1 MSVSLSKV
9 CGGITASTTLRL
21 NALVVELRAQ
31 GQDIIGLAAGEP
43 DFDTPANIVAAA
55 NRAMEEGQTHYT
67 AVSGIPSLR
76 QAICDHLLK
85 EKGLPYEKGNIIV
98 GTGAKQVLYEA
109 LRAIV
114 DPGDEVIL
122 PAPCWL
128 SYAEMTCMCGG
139 VPVIVDSRVEDGFE
153 PDIADIA
160 AKVTEKTKAILINSP
175 NNPTGAVWS
184 EKTLRQIAELAEEKD
199 FWIISDEIYEKM
211 VYDGSRHISI
221 ATMSDD
227 ARKRTILISGFSK
240 AYAMTG
246 WRLGYAAGDKSVIA
260 AMDAYQSHATG
271 NTNSIAQFAG
281 VEALKGP
288 QESVEKM
295 VEAFGQR
302 RELMLSCIRQI
313 PGITCIEPK
322 GAFYVLLDI
331 EDCIGRVYEGK
342 VITDDGVFAELL
354 LQYAQVSVV
363 PGGPFFAPG
372 YVRLSY
378 AVSEE
383 RILEAM
389 RRIAQFVGDVMKQKS
404 A

>member
-9 CGGITASTTLRL
+9 CEGITPSTTLRL

-43 DFDTPANIVAAA
+43 DFETPANIVEAA
-55 NRAMEEGQTHYT
+55 NKAMAAGHTHYT
-67 AVSGIPSLR
+67 AVSGIPALR
-76 QAICDHLLK
+76 QAICDDLLK
-85 EKGLPYEKGNIIV
+85 DKGLTYEKGNIIV

-114 DPGDEVIL
+114 DDGDEVLL

-139 VPVIVDSRVEDGFE
+139 VPVIVPSRVEDGFE
-153 PDIADIA
+153 PAIEDIIA
-160 AKVTEKTKAILINSP
+160 KATDKTKAILINTP

-184 EKTLRQIAELAEEKD
+184 EKTLRQIAEFAKEKD
-199 FWIISDEIYEKM
+199 IWIISDEIYEKM
-211 VYDGSRHISI
+211 VYDGAKHISI
-221 ATMSDD
+221 ASLSED
-227 ARKRTILISGFSK
+227 AKKRTILISGFSK

-246 WRLGYAAGDKSVIA
+246 WRLGYAAGDKRVID

-271 NTNSIAQFAG
+271 NTNSIAQHAG

-295 VEAFGQR
+295 VEAFGNR
-302 RELMLSCIRQI
+302 RKLMLSCIKQI
-313 PGITCIEPK
+313 PGVSCVEPK

-331 EDCIGRVYEGK
+331 GQCIGRTYKDK

-363 PGGPFFAPG
+363 PGEPFFAPG
-372 YVRLSY
+372 YIRISY

-383 RILEAM
+383 RIMEAM
-389 RRIAQFVGDVMKQKS
+389 RRIAQFVGDVMQQETV
-404 A
+404 

>member
-21 NALVVELRAQ
+21 NALVAELRAQ

-43 DFDTPANIVAAA
+43 DFDTPANIVQAA
-55 NRAMEEGQTHYT
+55 NKAMAQGQTHYT
-67 AVSGIPSLR
+67 AVSGTPSLR
-76 QAICDHLLK
+76 QAICDHLLR
-85 EKGLPYEKGNIIV
+85 EKSLKYDKGNIIV

-114 DPGDEVIL
+114 DPGDEVL
-122 PAPCWL
+122 LSAPCWL

-139 VPVIVDSRVEDGFE
+139 VPVIVPSRVEDGFE
-153 PDIADIA
+153 PDIKDIE
-160 AKVTEKTKAILINSP
+160 AKATDKTKAILINTP

-184 EKTLRQIAELAEEKD
+184 EETLRQIAEFAKEKD
-199 FWIISDEIYEKM
+199 IWIISDEIYEKM
-211 VYDGSRHISI
+211 VYDGHKHISI
-221 ATMSDD
+221 ATLSED
-227 ARKRTILISGFSK
+227 AKKRTILISGFSK

-246 WRLGYAAGDKSVIA
+246 WRLGYAAGDHCVIS

-271 NTNSIAQFAG
+271 NTNSIAQYAG
-281 VEALKGP
+281 VEALTGP
-288 QESVEKM
+288 QDSVEHM
-295 VEAFGQR
+295 VEAFGRR

-331 EDCIGRVYEGK
+331 SGCLGRVYEGK

-354 LQYAQVSVV
+354 LQHAQVSII

-383 RILEAM
+383 RIMEGL
-389 RRIAQFVGDVMKQKS
+389 RRIAQFVGNITQQKS